1 MSFSFGEHPDALPP
15 STPPSQADLNP
26 ADTDAMEA
34 LLAAELDPSR
44 VEPAHRE
51 RAGRMA
57 RVLGLLDRGVD
68 LPDKESLI
76 DATLA
81 RVRLAAQPAAEH
93 AAPEYALTVNDEDAF
108 ESLVA
113 AGYRAELVPAALRKR
128 ATRVSHLLD
137 LLGTENGRPEADASG
152 GLISRTLSR
161 VQSAADDQR
170 SRMRLEVAPVGGR
183 RIRMADLM
191 TVAALLLIATAAVGP
206 MVGAMREQS
215 RRMACQSNLQA
226 AGIGF
231 GSYAA
236 EYKDKMPMATASLAG
251 NPWWTV
257 GQPEHSN
264 SANLFT
270 LARTGYSK
278 VGQLACPGNPDA
290 RRTDLGPDARDWR
303 SLGEVSYS
311 YQNLFG
317 RPRAMFHDRAGA
329 RTLLIVDGS
338 PVVRRAVRGE
348 FINPLANSMNHAG
361 KGQNA
366 LFSDGSVQWITSPVL
381 GNGDNIWL
389 PRMIE
394 DLLAR
399 LGQPARAEPIKG
411 TETPAGVDDRF
422 VGP

>member
-1 MSFSFGEHPDALPP
+1 MSFPIGEHPEPLLPSPAP
-15 STPPSQADLNP
+15 SDQADLSA
-26 ADTDAMEA
+26 ADAAAMEA
-34 LLAAELDPSR
+34 LFEAGFDPSR
-44 VEPAHRE
+44 VASAHRE
-51 RAGRMA
+51 RGA
-57 RVLGLLDRGVD
+57 RVAGVLALLHTDIE
-68 LPDKESLI
+68 LADKESLI

-81 RVRLAAQPAAEH
+81 RVRLAGRPGDEH
-93 AAPEYALTVNDEDAF
+93 AAPEFALTANDEDAF
-108 ESLVA
+108 EALIA
-113 AGYRAELVPAALRKR
+113 AGYRAEAVPAALRRR
-128 ATRVSHLLD
+128 ATRHAQLLD
-137 LLGTENGRPEADASG
+137 LLGPSRQELNGAS
-152 GLISRTLSR
+152 GLISKTLGR
-161 VQSAADDQR
+161 VQSAVETER
-170 SRMRLEVAPVGGR
+170 SRMRIDRAPIGGR

-191 TVAALLLIATAAVGP
+191 TVAALLLIATAAIGP

-226 AGIGF
+226 AGLGF

-236 EYKDKMPMATASLAG
+236 EYKDEMPMASASLAG
-251 NPWWTV
+251 NPWWMV

-278 VGQLACPGNPDA
+278 VGQLACAGNPDA
-290 RRTDLGPDARDWR
+290 CRTDLGPQARDWR
-303 SLGEVSYS
+303 SLSEVSYS

-317 RPRAMFHDRAGA
+317 RKRATFHDHGGA
-329 RTLLIVDGS
+329 RTLLIVDAS

-348 FINPLANSMNHAG
+348 LINPLANSMNHLG

-381 GNGDNIWL
+381 ETGDNIWL

-394 DLLAR
+394 DLLVR
-399 LGQPARAEPIKG
+399 LGQPDRAAPIKG
-411 TETPAGVDDRF
+411 TETPASVDDRF